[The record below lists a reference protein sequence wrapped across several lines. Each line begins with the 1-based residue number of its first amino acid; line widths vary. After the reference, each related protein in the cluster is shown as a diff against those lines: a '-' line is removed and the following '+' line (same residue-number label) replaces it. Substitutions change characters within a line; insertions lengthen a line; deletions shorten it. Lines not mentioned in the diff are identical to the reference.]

1 MQVSDAG
8 KSAGTG
14 SRGADARSRG
24 ATADG
29 NSVSVGV
36 MERSNISCG
45 DVQLLKSMEFY
56 TLNG

>member
-1 MQVSDAG
+1 MPGAG
-8 KSAGTG
+8 
-14 SRGADARSRG
+14 G

-36 MERSNISCG
+36 MKRSNISCG